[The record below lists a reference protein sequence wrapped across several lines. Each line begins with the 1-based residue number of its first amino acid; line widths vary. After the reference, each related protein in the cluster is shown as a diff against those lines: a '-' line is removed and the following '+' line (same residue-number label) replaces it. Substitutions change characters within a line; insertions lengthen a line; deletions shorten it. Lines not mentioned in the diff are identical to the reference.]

1 MVSPARA
8 RLTLEDYFAMPETM
22 LPMELIDGEIEMAAA
37 PAVNHQRF
45 VYRLAKLIDELK
57 PDGEVI
63 PSPVDVV
70 VSISS
75 VLQPDVLWISSGN
88 ERCSEQ
94 SGRLYGAPDLVVE
107 ISSPSTARKDRTVK
121 FNLYEAAGVREYWIV
136 EPQVELVEVWS
147 LVDKQ
152 YVQHAICRA
161 PQTFVSPAL
170 NGATVALSDIFPQTT

>member
-1 MVSPARA
+1 MDSPARS
-8 RLTLEDYFAMPETM
+8 RISLEDYFAMPETM

-45 VYRLAKLIDELK
+45 VYRLSKKIDELK

-70 VSISS
+70 INASN
-75 VLQPDVLWISSGN
+75 VLQPDILWISDNN

-107 ISSPSTARKDRTVK
+107 ISSPSTARNDRTVK
-121 FNLYEAAGVREYWIV
+121 FNLYESAGVREYWIV
-136 EPQVELVEVWS
+136 EPQVELIEVWT
-147 LVDKQ
+147 LIDNQ

-161 PQTFVSPAL
+161 PQIFVSPAL
-170 NGATVALSDIFPQTT
+170 NGATIALSDIFPQTT